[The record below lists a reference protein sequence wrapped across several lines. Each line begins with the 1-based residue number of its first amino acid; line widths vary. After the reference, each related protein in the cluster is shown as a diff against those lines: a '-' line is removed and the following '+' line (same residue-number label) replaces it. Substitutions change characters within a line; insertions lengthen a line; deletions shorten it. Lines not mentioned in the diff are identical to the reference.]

1 MQELHIQHFR
11 VDLQRAQVHDGETVL
26 ALEPRVLQVLI
37 FLAQNQ
43 GEVVSHQALMEA
55 VWGQSVVEPSTLQR
69 CIGQLRRAF
78 GDDARQQHTIATY
91 PKIGYSLLPEV
102 TWHNRARRNPPAATP
117 SFQKQLGRPAMA
129 AAVALLS
136 LLLVVISWQLLN
148 DAPEVQVPLS
158 EQAVA
163 SPPLTMA
170 HTDFYA
176 LYSPDGRYVAY
187 SRALDNR
194 LRQLRGRDLSN
205 GREFPL
211 TEKPGDFEGLA
222 WSPDSRQLAFIEQ
235 ATCSTL
241 KAVTLADVMAETA
254 TKPSTPT
261 ALITDCDNSALR
273 SPQWIDHSRIA
284 LIEGQRII
292 ALDLQSKQRR
302 LLYAPTETQPQQ
314 LAWSTVDQQLAVLEN
329 NPDNNTVLL
338 LMSHIDSEQPVFNR
352 ISLPPEMRGQQL
364 HLVWNPGP
372 SGLLISTATALFSIG
387 LDGSIVRRRP
397 PFLPDSTFPSRR

>member
-26 ALEPRVLQVLI
+26 ALEPRVLQVLV

-102 TWHNRARRNPPAATP
+102 VWHARARRNQRSAMPN
-117 SFQKQLGRPAMA
+117 FLQRLGRPAWAA
-129 AAVALLS
+129 AAVLVS
-136 LLLVVISWQLLN
+136 LLIVISWQLLN
-148 DAPEVQVPLS
+148 GAPEAQVPLR
-158 EQAVA
+158 EQEAI
-163 SPPLTMA
+163 SPPLTTA
-170 HTDFYA
+170 APTDFYA
-176 LYSPDGRYVAY
+176 VYSPDGRYVAY

-194 LRQLRGRDLSN
+194 QRQLRGRDLAN

-211 TEKPGDFEGLA
+211 TGQPGDFEGLT
-222 WSPDSRQLAFIEQ
+222 WSPDSHQLAFIEQ
-235 ATCSTL
+235 ADCSTL
-241 KAVTLADVMAETA
+241 KAVTLAEVMAESA
-254 TKPSTPT
+254 TKPGTPV
-261 ALITDCDNSALR
+261 ALTDCVNRPLR
-273 SPQWIDHSRIA
+273 SPQWMDHRRIA
-284 LIEGQRII
+284 LIEGQRVI

-329 NPDNNTVLL
+329 SRDNNTLLL
-338 LMSHIDSEQPVFNR
+338 LMSHIGSEQPVFNR
-352 ISLPPEMRGQQL
+352 LSLPPEMSGQQL

-387 LDGSIVRRRP
+387 LDGSIVRRKP
-397 PFLPDSTFPSRR
+397 PFLPDSTFPNRR